1 VAVSLGI
8 PSNAVFAL
16 ALGLAIVRYRLLD
29 LGMVAKWAI
38 LYMLTAAIMGPVLIG
53 AIYGVDVLVPG
64 VPFTPDLRYIV
75 AIALAVA
82 VALPLL
88 RKLEGRLERLMFARE
103 HGVRDTLMAL
113 SKQMASI
120 LDLETLGR
128 SLTDGLVTR
137 VPLMHAS
144 LYLPAAKGSSFA
156 LSAQA
161 LSSQSESPP
170 LADVDDVVADWL
182 RLAGKPLQAEEWAQ
196 YDRDADRQA

>member
-1 VAVSLGI
+1 
-8 PSNAVFAL
+8 
-16 ALGLAIVRYRLLD
+16 
-29 LGMVAKWAI
+29 MVAKWAI
-38 LYMLTAAIMGPVLIG
+38 LYMLTAATMGPVLIG

-120 LDLETLGR
+120 WTWR
-128 SLTDGLVTR
+128 PSV
-137 VPLMHAS
+137 
-144 LYLPAAKGSSFA
+144 AA
-156 LSAQA
+156 
-161 LSSQSESPP
+161 
-170 LADVDDVVADWL
+170 
-182 RLAGKPLQAEEWAQ
+182 
-196 YDRDADRQA
+196 